1 MSWTEIV
8 QYAVYGLGVG
18 VLLLWLFNLTRA
30 VRGRRESA
38 AARRAMFLLALILLV
53 LSIAR
58 SARLYGSTV
67 VFANILVL
75 GCIAVAFVRSEREKP
90 GASRE

>member
-8 QYAVYGLGVG
+8 QYAVYGLGGG